1 MKRFRSF
8 LQQLISG
15 GDRPVPAMANLMGAL
30 AMTCEEEFAC
40 DEVYALLDQVAEAA
54 HRGEDVRV
62 LMPLVQKHLDMCP
75 DCREEF
81 EGLLAMI
88 QS

>member
-1 MKRFRSF
+1 M
-8 LQQLISG
+8 
-15 GDRPVPAMANLMGAL
+15 
-30 AMTCEEEFAC
+30 MTEDNEIAC
-40 DEVYALLDQVAEAA
+40 NEVYALLDQVAEAA

-75 DCREEF
+75 DCREEY
-81 EGLLAMI
+81 EGLLAML